1 MTLVRRYLKSLDMD
15 DEHDFST
22 TRNNL
27 IKWPFYVANALI
39 LGTVVSYLINRSE
52 GEIGNGEVAICV
64 FAVALSAML
73 FFVPYLVEYFISI
86 SAPEKRD
93 SSNQDGLLEK
103 TYLESKGLKENL
115 SDFGV
120 KLEKIPSIIEG
131 IVNEANLKND
141 DDEGLAKLEKQIDSL
156 RSNLEEILS
165 KLSETQPT
173 QDSGRDPRLD
183 EIISSIKGLEKT
195 LDEIGQDMAD
205 QPEID
210 SSEPVLEEKPSES
223 DQEHPEGNLAKVDR
237 ILEETKPAEEEDDS
251 KDDASDDSDDDASDD
266 SDDEDEDDPEDDA
279 TDDSEDEDEDDP
291 EGDATEDSEDED
303 DVSHEG
309 NEDSV
314 ADETTEEQTADSSGV
329 VKGVSQPATVV
340 AKIIIGI
347 GNKVHVRGEGP
358 GLSWDEG
365 VPMSFLEIGKWS
377 WTPSDKSIPL
387 VIQLYKND
395 EEPDTNGRIE
405 LDPGENVE
413 ISPRFTS

>member
-1 MTLVRRYLKSLDMD
+1 MD

-39 LGTVVSYLINRSE
+39 LGTVVSYLINRPK

-86 SAPEKRD
+86 SAPEKKD

-141 DDEGLAKLEKQIDSL
+141 DDESLAKLEKQIDSL

-165 KLSETQPT
+165 KLSETPT
-173 QDSGRDPRLD
+173 PQDSGTDPRLD
-183 EIISSIKGLEKT
+183 EIISSMKGLEET
-195 LDEIGQDMAD
+195 LKQIGQDIAN
-205 QPEID
+205 QPAID
-210 SSEPVLEEKPSES
+210 SREPGLVEEEPAES

-237 ILEETKPAEEEDDS
+237 ILEETKPAEEEEEEEEEEER
-251 KDDASDDSDDDASDD
+251 KDLDEEDEVDEGSDSDDEGDEDEDTSDDEGDEDD
-266 SDDEDEDDPEDDA
+266 SDDEG
-279 TDDSEDEDEDDP
+279 DEDEDTSD
-291 EGDATEDSEDED
+291 DED
-303 DVSHEG
+303 NENDFSPEG
-309 NEDSV
+309 NEENV
-314 ADETTEEQTADSSGV
+314 ADETTGEDTADSSGV

-413 ISPRFTS
+413 ISPKFTA